1 MRKFILWDKVSP
13 INGVN
18 AAHFLNK
25 PPFKGYNGDIVLIYS
40 DDGARVTNVES
51 KEILA
56 EVYGISAAL
65 PLDEFMAQYFAKV
78 AEANDAG
85 ERT

>member
-1 MRKFILWDKVSP
+1 MRKFILWDKASP
-13 INGVN
+13 INGIN

-25 PPFKGYNGDIVLIYS
+25 PPFKGYNGDIILVS
-40 DDGARVTNVES
+40 SEDGARVTNVES

-56 EVYGISAAL
+56 EVYGLSATL
-65 PLDEFMAQYFAKV
+65 PLDEFMTQYFAKV
-78 AEANDAG
+78 AEANNGG

>member
-13 INGVN
+13 INGVK
-18 AAHFLNK
+18 ATHFLNQL
-25 PPFKGYNGDIVLIYS
+25 PFKGYNGDIVLIYS
-40 DDGARVTNVES
+40 GDGARVTNVES

-65 PLDEFMAQYFAKV
+65 PLDEFMTQYFAKV
-78 AEANDAG
+78 AEANNGG